1 MSRHNSKDTDSE
13 RSHHSCGKLH
23 KRRSQ
28 VLHQHI
34 QEEAPHAPHSLPALG
49 LTCTN
54 KAGAALA
61 LGEGEVVFVLGGFAA
76 LTGETDTGGEAW
88 LVTSF

>member
-1 MSRHNSKDTDSE
+1 MYSE
-13 RSHHSCGKLH
+13 RLHHSSGKAH
-23 KRRSQ
+23 QRSSQ
-28 VLHQHI
+28 ELHQPV
-34 QEEAPHAPHSLPALG
+34 QEKAPHAPHSPSAPG
-49 LTCTN
+49 LTCID

-61 LGEGEVVFVLGGFAA
+61 VVEGEVVFVLGGFTA